1 VIGPGGKM
9 IRSIIERTGCKIDV
23 EDDGRINIA
32 SVDEGSA
39 LKAIEI
45 IKEIT
50 AEAEVGKTYLGKVT
64 RIANFGAFV
73 EILPGMEGLL
83 HISEVAEHRVKEV
96 QDEIKEGEEILV
108 KVIDVDG
115 DRVRLSR
122 KAVLRDKRI
131 EAGETVPPEPASA
144 ERGPGGSRRP
154 FGGGGGS
161 GGHGRR
167 HNSSRNR

>member
-1 VIGPGGKM
+1 
-9 IRSIIERTGCKIDV
+9 
-23 EDDGRINIA
+23 GRIHIA

-39 LKAIEI
+39 MKAIDI

-50 AEAEVGKTYLGKVT
+50 AEAEPGKTYLGKVT

-73 EILPGMEGLL
+73 EILPGLEGLL

-108 KVIDVDG
+108 KVIEVDG

-131 EAGETVPPEPASA
+131 EAGETVPQEVAA
-144 ERGPGGSRRP
+144 AGPGPSGPRRP
-154 FGGGGGS
+154 F
-161 GGHGRR
+161 
-167 HNSSRNR
+167 